1 MSAPIKVVVFG
12 ATGHTGRVIIDG
24 LIKSPTN
31 FEIVAVCRPSSLG
44 KPQIDLF
51 KKNGVKVVGL
61 EITGPREPL
70 VDVIKGA
77 DTVIAALN
85 FLVLEQQTILIDV
98 CKEAGVGR
106 FIPDNFGPVMPPVGV
121 MALRERKEKII
132 NYIKLQKV
140 PYTVIDVAW
149 WYQILPYKV
158 PSGRIDYMVPY
169 GPDDANHI
177 PGEGNVRVSF
187 SDVTAIGDK
196 VARIIADPRTV
207 NKYVH
212 VYDEV
217 MTYHQ
222 VLETLEDVS
231 GEKIERAYKTAE
243 QCQDA
248 ISEMNKVLAKDAT
261 NFMALVGRSVSE
273 YQYSLAVR
281 GDTTP
286 EVADYLGYLDVY
298 KLYPDLEPATLQTYY
313 RRALD
318 GKEAPGH
325 MD

>member
-1 MSAPIKVVVFG
+1 MSPFVARQAADRLVQEKRRE
-12 ATGHTGRVIIDG
+12 GR
-24 LIKSPTN
+24 
-31 FEIVAVCRPSSLG
+31 
-44 KPQIDLF
+44 
-51 KKNGVKVVGL
+51 
-61 EITGPREPL
+61 GPRNYRPT
-70 VDVIKGA
+70 GA
-77 DTVIAALN
+77 SGRRHQGRRHRHCRAQLPRLGAADHSHRCLQGSRCGAVYSRQ
-85 FLVLEQQTILIDV
+85 FRTRDAPGRSHGVEGEEQ
-98 CKEAGVGR
+98 
-106 FIPDNFGPVMPPVGV
+106 
-121 MALRERKEKII
+121 KEKII

-273 YQYSLAVR
+273 YQYSLCVR

-298 KLYPDLEPATLQTYY
+298 KLYPDLEPATLRTYY